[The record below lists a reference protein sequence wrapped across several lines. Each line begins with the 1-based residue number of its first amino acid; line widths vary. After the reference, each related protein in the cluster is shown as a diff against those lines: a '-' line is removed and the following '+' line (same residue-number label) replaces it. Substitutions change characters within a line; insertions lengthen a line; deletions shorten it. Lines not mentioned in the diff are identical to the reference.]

1 MNSTRKIA
9 RLGILGLALSIAP
22 FAAAQGSMQSS
33 DIVPGTGMTMA
44 ELRDLGYNQQ
54 QIAEIRN
61 TDLSMSD
68 QAGNMA
74 DRAGDQ
80 AQQAGNRAAG
90 ETREAGN
97 DVQRAASDRGGRNW
111 GWLGLF
117 GLLGL
122 LGLRGGHKA
131 ASVHDERDR
140 DIRRVA

>member
-1 MNSTRKIA
+1 MNSTLKYA
-9 RLGILGLALSIAP
+9 RLGVIGMALAIAP
-22 FAAAQGSMQSS
+22 AATAQGSMQSS
-33 DIVPGTGMTMA
+33 DIVPGTGMTVA

-61 TDLSMSD
+61 TDLNMSE

-74 DRAGDQ
+74 DRAGNE

-90 ETREAGN
+90 ETRDTAN
-97 DVQRAASDRGGRNW
+97 DVQRAATDEGGSNW

-122 LGLRGGHKA
+122 LGLRGGKKHA
-131 ASVHDERDR
+131 AVHDDR